1 MSVRPWAVP
10 DGGDPPPKG
19 VAEFWRRPA
28 RRAAVGP
35 SAFHLAGLV
44 ASRPL
49 ARVSRA
55 DAGRPTTPCRCGGGH
70 RAGHGS
76 RSRVMPLGWLF
87 FSPLRRLALLGW
99 LVRSLAR
106 GWYYSGGRSAVAR
119 RGRAVRR
126 VKIDQARVSWHGS
139 CLWARVSRRPA
150 QPWRPSCRVRG
161 VRRGHIDGPP
171 PAASERITLTSAACA
186 PGAAIPRRLGRR
198 RGALAAAVARPAR
211 RDPLA
216 SAAAPGSQRS
226 GRDLRAL
233 APSR

>member
-1 MSVRPWAVP
+1 MSGHGPYRMVETRRRRGWPSF
-10 DGGDPPPKG
+10 GGD
-19 VAEFWRRPA
+19 RPGGQPLGAAHSTWLVWSLRA
-28 RRAAVGP
+28 R
-35 SAFHLAGLV
+35 SLESLV
-44 ASRPL
+44 L
-49 ARVSRA
+49 TL
-55 DAGRPTTPCRCGGGH
+55 DGRPPPCRCGGGH

-76 RSRVMPLGWLF
+76 RSRVMPLGWLV

-106 GWYYSGGRSAVAR
+106 GWYDWGGRSAVAR

-139 CLWARVSRRPA
+139 CPMGARLAATGAAVAAILLGSWRAAGAHRRPA
-150 QPWRPSCRVRG
+150 
-161 VRRGHIDGPP
+161 